1 MIADMKEDFSLDT
14 NKESGPALTMT
25 VSPVFGSGDDRY
37 AFVSFTDG
45 ERTAEG
51 KIPDCVITNNKG
63 FSDEEKK
70 ALSNYMKR
78 ELSSLKKL
86 ASSQGPLQAMMKKG
100 PGN

>member
-1 MIADMKEDFSLDT
+1 MISDMKEDFSLDM
-14 NKESGPALTMT
+14 NKEKGPALTMT
-25 VSPVFGSGDDRY
+25 VSPAFGSGDDRY

-51 KIPDCVITNNKG
+51 RIPDCVITNNNG
-63 FSDEEKK
+63 FSDDEKK
-70 ALSNYMKR
+70 ALSDYMKR

-100 PGN
+100 PGK